1 MACTGAADARC
12 GEAAI
17 GQRFKVEQ
25 PPRALAARPMS
36 PRVWNGSARSMART
50 LTPRHREISY
60 VGSDSMLRHAGRSKA
75 SNQRP
80 APRASQRNE
89 MRCELLRGSTAGM
102 TGL

>member
-36 PRVWNGSARSMART
+36 PMVWNGSARSMART
-50 LTPRHREISY
+50 LPPRHRENSY
-60 VGSDSMLRHAGRSKA
+60 VSSDSMLRHAGAQQS
-75 SNQRP
+75 
-80 APRASQRNE
+80 
-89 MRCELLRGSTAGM
+89 
-102 TGL
+102 